1 MERITIFD
9 NDMPEIKLH
18 SRTATQG
25 EEYELVKQFIEYYV
39 SQFLKYDKGNN
50 LAIFIEPKV
59 ASGFPDIVFASYSP
73 AILSNWSDARK
84 ELETIELKVLSFVLM
99 KKGISGTAIMSAL
112 QLPEKQ
118 VLCSLEKLLDANLIV
133 RKKKAWY
140 PNEMKA
146 VYSVER
152 LESVEAKV
160 ADLNRVVEQSFINTW
175 FASHSYAVTSIAN
188 PHTSTVRKFTDN
200 GIGLYCKLDKFEK
213 VVEAKKLSLPSS
225 YLSLQFNE
233 WIGNAFAN

>member
-9 NDMPEIKLH
+9 NDIPDIKLH

-25 EEYELVKQFIEYYV
+25 EEHELVKQFVEYYV
-39 SQFLKYDKGNN
+39 SQFLNHDKVNN
-50 LAIFIEPKV
+50 LAIFIEPMV
-59 ASGFPDIVFASYSP
+59 ATGFPDIVFASYSP
-73 AILSNWSDARK
+73 EILNTWSNARK
-84 ELETIELKVLSFVLM
+84 ELEIVELKVLSFILM
-99 KKGISGTAIMSAL
+99 KKGINGTSIMSAL

-140 PNEMKA
+140 PNKLET
-146 VYSVER
+146 VYSVKR
-152 LESVEAKV
+152 LEAVEAKV
-160 ADLNRVVEQSFINTW
+160 ADLSRVVEQSFVNMW
-175 FASHSYAVTSIAN
+175 FASHSYALTSIAN
-188 PHTSTVRKFTDN
+188 PHTNTVQKFINN
-200 GIGLYCKLDKFEK
+200 GIGLYCKTDKFKK
-213 VVEAKKLSLPSS
+213 VIEAKKLSLPSS